1 VAQARADRPGGRPC
15 LGCELTVVCTVR
27 IPHALAKVQKVERDN
42 PDLMEAIGTAAR
54 KYMIGHRRTATDA
67 EVMDLDEFASR
78 EDYNAF
84 IGEAHTAIARYGEL
98 LGAPAQDTVYT
109 VIEDG

>member
-1 VAQARADRPGGRPC
+1 M
-15 LGCELTVVCTVR
+15 TVVCTVR
-27 IPHALAKVQKVERDN
+27 IPRALAKVRQVERDN
-42 PDLMEAIGTAAR
+42 PDVMEVIGAAAR
-54 KYMIGHRRTATDA
+54 KYMIAHRRTATDA

-78 EDYNAF
+78 EDYDAF
-84 IGEAHTAIARYGEL
+84 IGEARTAIERYGEL